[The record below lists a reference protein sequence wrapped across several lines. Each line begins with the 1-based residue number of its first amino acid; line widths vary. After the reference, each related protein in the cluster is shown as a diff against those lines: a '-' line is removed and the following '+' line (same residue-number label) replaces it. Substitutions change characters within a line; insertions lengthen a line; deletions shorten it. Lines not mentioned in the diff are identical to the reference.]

1 MKRPLVRLITAFAC
15 VAAGLVATGTVLPAH
30 AADDGMPDQSSLDST
45 QNSMSQGNWSDLT
58 GGVAGRPY
66 VKALSIT
73 TGGTTTD
80 LVTNGTATTA
90 APTAAGSVTVVIAPF
105 NLCKTGTT
113 GNSCYATPNRVGI
126 TLGYTK
132 SQGQAGYN
140 FSNPTVPL
148 IPAVTT
154 ESVIDLTIG
163 LNTVGKNLGWTW
175 MNGTPRFWKTEN
187 LGQDTAT
194 ARVKFSLSKIPTLP
208 SGNDGCTRI
217 PVETCDAATSVT
229 DDLGGSLVLS
239 LDTTLSSTFAGALF
253 ATNDAVIGSLESI
266 PGGGDKTA
274 TLTYGIAAPHTMN
287 DGTTVRK
294 GKFFGFLSDAVL
306 ESQFKVT
313 ATETDMTKVM
323 SVTRTAASKSTS
335 DAGTDTVTWTKWTAA
350 DNGTDGRLVTISDV
364 SFSAPKFVVAKV
376 SSGSTTTGGS
386 TSNGSP
392 STGSTASAAPKAP
405 TKATIV
411 AKARL
416 ITLSAIGVKGV
427 TYKAVGTLGGAT
439 KAGTCKLAGT
449 KLRCTVRATK
459 AGTWRVTVTPSKAGA
474 TGATLSKTVKV
485 K

>member
-1 MKRPLVRLITAFAC
+1 MKRRLVRLTAAFAC
-15 VAAGLVATGTVLPAH
+15 LTAGLVATGAALPAN

-45 QNSMSQGNWSDLT
+45 QNSMTQGNWSDLS

-73 TGGTTTD
+73 TGGTTTE
-80 LVTNGTATTA
+80 LVANGTATTA
-90 APTAAGSVTVVIAPF
+90 APTAAGSVTAVIAPF

-113 GNSCYATPNRVGI
+113 GNNCYASPNRVGI

-148 IPAVTT
+148 IPTVTT
-154 ESVIDLTIG
+154 ESVIDLTIA

-175 MNGTPRFWKTEN
+175 MNGTPSYWKTEN

-217 PVETCDAATSVT
+217 PVETCDAAKSLT

-253 ATNDAVIGSLESI
+253 ATNDAVIGSLEAV

-323 SVTRTAASKSTS
+323 SVARTAASKSTS

-364 SFSAPKFVVAKV
+364 SFSAPKFVVTKV
-376 SSGSTTTGGS
+376 SSGGTTTGA
-386 TSNGSP
+386 P
-392 STGSTASAAPKAP
+392 STGSASGAAPKAP

-416 ITLSAIGVKGV
+416 ITLSAAGVKGV
-427 TYKAVGTLGGAT
+427 TYKALGTLGAT
-439 KAGTCKLAGT
+439 KKAGTCKLAGT
-449 KLRCTVRATK
+449 KLKCTVRATK
-459 AGTWRVTVTPSKAGA
+459 AGTWRVTVTPSQAGVI
-474 TGATLSKTVKV
+474 GATLSKTVKV